1 MITPTQRPG
10 LDPSPP
16 KKHFLTERSMLTRIA
31 VGLLAAGAYI
41 FVNFYGNG
49 LPFALTVALL
59 SVGGTLEMYRA
70 VKKQGGEPSEFL
82 GILACVAFQII
93 AWTHN
98 GRQFGPF
105 LPALLLLLVIT
116 TLLTELFKRRPKPI
130 VTIGTTLLGAVYVGW
145 LFSYLTL
152 LHGMQPGMIRF
163 SGENIPLLIP
173 PIAHTTPGE
182 WLVIFVSACTWMS
195 DTGAL
200 FFGKALG
207 RHKMAPNI
215 SPGKTWEGS
224 LGGVLTSLLTGAAL
238 GGWLHLPMVHAL
250 GLAALCAVAGQ
261 IGDLCE
267 SVLKRDL
274 GVKDFGAVL
283 PGHGGILDR
292 IDSMLFSAP
301 LAYYYVLFF
310 LMRVH

>member
-1 MITPTQRPG
+1 
-10 LDPSPP
+10 
-16 KKHFLTERSMLTRIA
+16 MLTRIA
-31 VGLLAAGAYI
+31 AGLVAAGAYI
-41 FVNFYGNG
+41 FVCFYGNG

-59 SVGGTLEMYRA
+59 SVGGTVEMYRA

-82 GILACVAFQII
+82 GILACIAFQIV
-93 AWTHN
+93 AWAHY
-98 GRQFGPF
+98 GKQFGPY

-152 LHGMQPGMIRF
+152 LHGMQPGTIRF

-200 FFGKALG
+200 FTGKAFG
-207 RHKMAPNI
+207 RHKLAPNV

-224 LGGVLTSLLTGAAL
+224 IGGVLVSVATGAAL
-238 GGWLHLPMVHAL
+238 GWWLHLPMVHAL
-250 GLAALCAVAGQ
+250 GLAALCAIAGQ
-261 IGDLCE
+261 VGDLCE
-267 SVLKRDL
+267 STLKRDL

>member
-1 MITPTQRPG
+1 MITPTQRPV
-10 LDPSPP
+10 LEPDTPRR
-16 KKHFLTERSMLTRIA
+16 HFMTERSMLTRIV
-31 VGLLAAGAYI
+31 VGLIAAGAYI
-41 FVNFYGNG
+41 TVNFTDDG

-59 SVGGTLEMYRA
+59 SVGGTVEMYRA

-82 GILACVAFQII
+82 GILACIAFQII

-163 SGENIPLLIP
+163 SGANIPLLIP

-200 FFGKALG
+200 FTGKAFG
-207 RHKMAPNI
+207 RHKLAPNV

-224 LGGVLTSLLTGAAL
+224 IGGVLTSLATGAAL
-238 GGWLHLPMVHAL
+238 GWWLHLPMVHAL
-250 GLAALCAVAGQ
+250 GLAAMCAIAGQ
-261 IGDLCE
+261 VGDLCE

-274 GVKDFGAVL
+274 GVKDFGTVM

>member
-1 MITPTQRPG
+1 MPQR
-10 LDPSPP
+10 
-16 KKHFLTERSMLTRIA
+16 HFMTERSMLTRIA
-31 VGLLAAGAYI
+31 VGLIAAGAYI
-41 FVNFYGNG
+41 TVNFAANG
-49 LPFALTVALL
+49 LPFALSVALL

-70 VKKQGGEPSEFL
+70 VKRQGGEPSEAL
-82 GILACVAFQII
+82 GILACIAFQII

-98 GRQFGPF
+98 GQQFGPY
-105 LPALLLLLVIT
+105 LPASLLLLVIA
-116 TLLTELFKRRPKPI
+116 TLLTELFKRRPRPI
-130 VTIGTTLLGAVYVGW
+130 VTIGTTVLGAVYVGW

-163 SGENIPLLIP
+163 SGANIPLLIP
-173 PIAHTTPGE
+173 PVAHTTPGE
-182 WLVIFVSACTWMS
+182 WLVIFVSACTWMC

-200 FFGKALG
+200 FFGKAFG
-207 RHKMAPNI
+207 RHKLAPTV

-224 LGGVLTSLLTGAAL
+224 VGGVLTSLLTGAAL
-238 GGWLHLPMVHAL
+238 GHWLHLPMVHAL

-261 IGDLCE
+261 VGDLCE
-267 SVLKRDL
+267 SVIKRDL
-274 GVKDFGAVL
+274 GIKDFGVLL

-301 LAYYYVLFF
+301 LAYYYVLLF

>member
-1 MITPTQRPG
+1 
-10 LDPSPP
+10 
-16 KKHFLTERSMLTRIA
+16 MLTRIA
-31 VGLLAAGAYI
+31 VGILAAAFYI
-41 FVNFYGNG
+41 TMVFLNNG
-49 LPFALTVALL
+49 LPFALAVALF
-59 SVGGTLEMYRA
+59 SVFGTLEMYRA
-70 VKKQGGEPSEFL
+70 VKKQGGQPSEFL
-82 GILACVAFQII
+82 GVLACVAFQII

-98 GRQFGPF
+98 GRQFGPY
-105 LPALLLLLVIT
+105 LPALLLLLVLT
-116 TLLTELFKRRPKPI
+116 TLLTELFKRRPRPV
-130 VTIGTTLLGAVYVGW
+130 VTIGTTILGAVYVGW

-163 SGENIPLLIP
+163 SGANIPLLVP
-173 PIAHTTPGE
+173 PLPHTTPGE
-182 WLVIFVSACTWMS
+182 WLVIFVSACTWLS

-200 FFGKALG
+200 FFGKAFG
-207 RHKMAPNI
+207 RHKMAPNV

-224 LGGVLTSLLTGAAL
+224 AGGVFTSLAAGAAL
-238 GGWLHLPMVHAL
+238 GHWLHLPMVHAL

-267 SVLKRDL
+267 SIIKRDL
-274 GVKDFGAVL
+274 GIKDFGTVL

>member
-1 MITPTQRPG
+1 M
-10 LDPSPP
+10 S
-16 KKHFLTERSMLTRIA
+16 ERSMLTRIV
-31 VGLLAAGAYI
+31 VGLLAAGFYI
-41 FVNFYGNG
+41 TVNFAPNG
-49 LPFALTVALL
+49 LPFALSIALL
-59 SVGGTLEMYRA
+59 SLIGTKELYNA
-70 VKKQGGEPSEFL
+70 VKKQGGQPSEFL
-82 GILACVAFQII
+82 GILACVAFQLS
-93 AWTHN
+93 AWFQN
-98 GRQFGPF
+98 GQKFAPY

-116 TLLTELFKRRPKPI
+116 TLLTELGKRRPKPI

-163 SGENIPLLIP
+163 SGANIPLLLP

-182 WLVIFVSACTWMS
+182 WLVIFVSACTWMC

-200 FFGKALG
+200 FFGKAFG
-207 RHKMAPNI
+207 RHKLAPNV

-224 LGGVLTSLLTGAAL
+224 VGGVFTSLVTGAAL
-238 GGWLHLPMVHAL
+238 GHWLHLPMVHAL

-261 IGDLCE
+261 VGDLCE
-267 SVLKRDL
+267 SALKRDL
-274 GVKDFGAVL
+274 GVKDFGTVL